1 LEQPDLIAR
10 LSLYLGMHHRAKEPA
25 LARDLIGESL
35 VLYRDLGDRTGEG
48 WALFHAGCLALWSD
62 DIAAAIPL
70 LEQSVAL
77 FRQIRHPRGVPAALH
92 EAGNAAWK
100 AGDEAG
106 AVARVEESLALW
118 RALDEKIS
126 VAIELNTLAQF
137 ARERKDW
144 ARARECLAENLALWR
159 QFGDGWDVAGKL
171 VDLGQ
176 VTLLA
181 GALDEAEALF
191 RESLALCRELG
202 SKGILI
208 NVLEGVAGVWTAR
221 TAQSLRSRQIMEM
234 NPPAEAREEQPQS
247 TAARAGQ
254 LFGACEAL
262 REAAG
267 APPADTAEYRAWV
280 AVLREVLGEAGFEAL
295 WQAGRGLSL
304 DGAAALA
311 S

>member
-1 LEQPDLIAR
+1 LLPIPWAVAR
-10 LSLYLGMHHRAKEPA
+10 ACQSFVKAALYTALRTDPGANPA
-25 LARDLIGESL
+25 ADGREK
-35 VLYRDLGDRTGEG
+35 
-48 WALFHAGCLALWSD
+48 
-62 DIAAAIPL
+62 
-70 LEQSVAL
+70 
-77 FRQIRHPRGVPAALH
+77 QIRKEIRPRGVPAALH
-92 EAGNAAWK
+92 EASNAAWK

-181 GALDEAEALF
+181 GAVDEAEALF

-208 NVLEGVAGVWTAR
+208 NVLEGVAGVWTTRA
-221 TAQSLRSRQIMEM
+221 AQSLRSREIMEM
-234 NPPAEAREEQPQS
+234 SPPEAREEQPQS

-267 APPADTAEYRAWV
+267 APPADSAEYRAWV
-280 AVLREVLGEAGFEAL
+280 AVLREALGEAGFETL

-311 S
+311 SGESHRS